1 MITDLPNAAAKR
13 AMEAKLKFLSVS
25 PAPPGSPSTAA
36 SPNMPTDL
44 LVLLC
49 SSACPVAAARGSRG
63 EQLRFLS
70 ERFLGARVLRAPTP
84 PSLGSPPVG
93 PSARRPVRPQP
104 HEVLPLGS
112 CVFSAREPQRFLGAR
127 VLRAPPPSPLGS
139 SHLLVLPPRVF
150 GTSFSPLNFGPQGFC
165 GPQDAASPI
174 VTRVCAH
181 RIRGFWRLRR

>member
-1 MITDLPNAAAKR
+1 LPNAAAKG

-63 EQLRFLS
+63 EQLRFS
-70 ERFLGARVLRAPTP
+70 ASDSWVRAFCARRPP

-127 VLRAPPPSPLGS
+127 VLRAPPPSRLGS
-139 SHLLVLPPRVF
+139 PHLLVLPPRVF